1 MKYLML
7 LVLLVSLLVAL
18 PGCSSA
24 PKTNMPIV
32 LITDFGTDDYRVPRL
47 KGVIYST
54 NPDAEVIDGTHGIK
68 AMDIAAGAYV
78 LGLTAAEFPD
88 EVVFMAEVGAGST
101 PDEKSLVLTNNRGQI
116 FVLPDNGLATFVI
129 KDSGIKSVYAITNEE
144 LFDKPIADLSSHQ
157 VLGKIAAKIAT
168 GYAPE
173 KVGPAVT
180 SPVMLDIKDA
190 AITDGKLKG
199 YVVFIDHF
207 GNCLTNITGED
218 TEQYGLT
225 AGDSISINING
236 TKVSAVTGNE
246 YGDVPVGEVVAL
258 INSLDT
264 LQLSINHGNFSSSY
278 NVNTGMTVEIEK
290 N

>member
-1 MKYLML
+1 MKYLL
-7 LVLLVSLLVAL
+7 PLVLLVSMLVAL
-18 PGCSSA
+18 PGCSSP

-54 NPDAEVIDGTHGIK
+54 NPDAEVIDGTHGI
-68 AMDIAAGAYV
+68 AAIDIAAGAYV

-129 KDSGIKSVYAITNEE
+129 KNSGIKTVYAITNEE

-157 VLGKIAAKIAT
+157 ILGKIAAMIAA

-190 AITDGKLKG
+190 AVTNGKLTG
-199 YVVFIDHF
+199 YVVFVDHF

-218 TEQYGLT
+218 AERYGLA

-236 TKVSAVTGNE
+236 TNVQMIMGKE
-246 YGDVPVGEVVAL
+246 YSDVPVGEAVAL

-264 LQLSINHGNFSSSY
+264 LQLSKNHGSFTSSY
-278 NVNTGMTVEIEK
+278 SVQTGMMVAIK
-290 N
+290 KY